1 MAAITPKVGSWYE
14 LKADYGVGHGLIPKG
29 SHLQVTHLPPATEPG
44 HGVYDDDPVLMRLF
58 EESSVT
64 GRVVQ
69 RRISVRKRDFSGMF
83 KSGSEPAEYA
93 RWMEV
98 HPS

>member
-1 MAAITPKVGSWYE
+1 MPAISPKVNSWYE
-14 LKADYGVGHGLIPKG
+14 LKADYGTGHGLIPKG
-29 SHLQVTHLPPATEPG
+29 SQLQVTHLPPADEPG
-44 HGVYDDDPVLMRLF
+44 HGVYDDEPVLMQFF

-69 RRISVRKRDFSGMF
+69 RRISVRKRDFPAMF
-83 KSGSEPAEYA
+83 KSGAEPAEYV
-93 RWMEV
+93 RWVGV